1 MCRAVAC
8 DFDDDGISMD
18 VLLAGAEF
26 EAFVKISGLDTEA
39 VPVLV
44 TTRCV
49 DGLVVQSEL
58 PPPAP

>member
-1 MCRAVAC
+1 MDELLIEAELES
-8 DFDDDGISMD
+8 SM
-18 VLLAGAEF
+18 E
-26 EAFVKISGLDTEA
+26 IHGLDTEA

-58 PPPAP
+58 PSPTP